1 MNRRA
6 ILITLCIGF
15 IGHAEAGERM
25 RFDTN
30 LDNFNA
36 AGAPVNS
43 NAAGQAKV
51 ELVDDSTAIY
61 YQIEVAGIENAFMA
75 HIHVSG
81 VPVQLTDPAGPIVYW
96 FFGGPPPSSANAI
109 AERINGSVARGYIN
123 ADSELESGTLADL
136 VAAIRE
142 GRATIVLHTVQNA
155 PGELRGTLR

>member
-1 MNRRA
+1 M
-6 ILITLCIGF
+6 
-15 IGHAEAGERM
+15 GHAEADKPV

-36 AGAPVNS
+36 AGVPVNS
-43 NAAGQAKV
+43 NAAGQARV
-51 ELVDDSTAIY
+51 EIVDDSTAIY

-96 FFGGPPPSSANAI
+96 FFGGPPASPANAI
-109 AERINGSVARGYIN
+109 GERVNGSVARGYIN
-123 ADSELESGTLADL
+123 ADSELESGTLMDL
-136 VAAIRE
+136 IAAIRE
-142 GRATIVLHTVQNA
+142 GRASIVLHTVQNA